1 MGEMSFTDREKRMT
15 TEEFI
20 RLHTDDDVR
29 DLALQKA
36 KYPHVDLNYALD
48 QIAGRQKAKL
58 KLPSWAIHDSI
69 VFPSHLSMEQCSSE
83 STAKYKARL
92 VRDLMDKQPPSS
104 LPITPFLLVDLTT
117 GFGVDFTMMAKAL
130 REVFRV
136 EKGRVACVE
145 RQEGLCDIV
154 KHNLS
159 VFGMR
164 QVDVVCGDGVDYLH
178 ELSHSCIIFLD
189 PARRNVHGGRTFAIS
204 DCTPDVLSIK
214 QELLEKADFVV
225 LKLSPM
231 LDVQATVEALGT
243 DYVRAVHIVS
253 VSNECKELL
262 VVLSKQGGPTEVFCV
277 NDDSSLSFSL
287 DDHQSVE
294 YVEQCSAGLYLYEPN
309 TSLMKAKCFGLIC
322 KQYGVK
328 AIGANS
334 HLFISPRIIADFP
347 GRKFQISA
355 ISSMNKKELKQHL
368 QGISCANIT
377 TRNFPLTV
385 RDLRKRLKL
394 RDGGNVY
401 LFATTIG
408 NADHRLLICHHI

>member
-1 MGEMSFTDREKRMT
+1 
-15 TEEFI
+15 
-20 RLHTDDDVR
+20 
-29 DLALQKA
+29 
-36 KYPHVDLNYALD
+36 
-48 QIAGRQKAKL
+48 
-58 KLPSWAIHDSI
+58 
-69 VFPSHLSMEQCSSE
+69 
-83 STAKYKARL
+83 
-92 VRDLMDKQPPSS
+92 
-104 LPITPFLLVDLTT
+104 
-117 GFGVDFTMMAKAL
+117 MAKAL
-130 REVFRV
+130 REDSRV
-136 EKGRVACVE
+136 KEGKMACVE

-204 DCTPDVLSIK
+204 DCTPDVLSIEK
-214 QELLEKADFVV
+214 ELLEKADFVV

-231 LDVQATVEALGT
+231 LDVHATVEALST
-243 DYVRAVHIVS
+243 DYVREVHIVS
-253 VSNECKELL
+253 VGNECKELL
-262 VVLSKQGGPTEVFCV
+262 VILSKQGGPTKVFCV

-287 DDHQSVE
+287 HDHQQVE
-294 YVEQCSAGLYLYEPN
+294 YVEQCSVGLYLYEPN
-309 TSLMKAKCFGLIC
+309 ASLMKAKCFGLIC
-322 KQYGVK
+322 NQYGVK

-334 HLFISPRIIADFP
+334 HLFISPRIVADFP

-377 TRNFPLTV
+377 TRNFPLSV
-385 RDLRKRLKL
+385 QELRKRLKL
-394 RDGGNVY
+394 RDGGSVY

-408 NADHRLLICHHI
+408 NADHRLLFCHQI